1 MRCARQQAGVIEK
14 KKGSTMND
22 KKIKE
27 LMQGKDY
34 ENWETFKYWCKL
46 KKYKAIKIINADTLS
61 EYSKEYL
68 EGIK

>member
-1 MRCARQQAGVIEK
+1 
-14 KKGSTMND
+14 MND